1 MNTSADAADQVVKMS
16 LETAEVILRL
26 SGSGAIK
33 VGGELFKMYK
43 QQNKTKG
50 AARLDNML
58 RSGKAL
64 KVYTFKTKDMEKFK
78 EVAKQYGVLYTI
90 LKDKNNTGGVFD
102 VFVRADDESKINR
115 ICERFNFTK
124 VDAAT
129 LRGELYREK
138 SEREREKKK
147 AKETD
152 EDVVE
157 VDTSDVVVT
166 ESAPSSPEV
175 SQTEVDYEEGI
186 VTLLFSEK
194 PVAKEEHETANPSQ
208 AQAEDTTEHPERE
221 HRGSSPKT
229 AETKSEEEKEESPLS
244 EPRSNDSKEGSSQP
258 YSENNNLRDRR
269 SVREEIARI
278 KRERAA
284 QAKQNEH
291 NKAPKTNETPKP
303 KQNER

>member
-129 LRGELYREK
+129 LRAELYKE
-138 SEREREKKK
+138 K
-147 AKETD
+147 AKEADDDT
-152 EDVVE
+152 VE

-166 ESAPSSPEV
+166 EDAPKAPEL
-175 SQTEVDYEEGI
+175 QETEADYEEG
-186 VTLLFSEK
+186 VVNLLFSTK
-194 PVAKEEHETANPSQ
+194 PIAKEEHESQNPSQ
-208 AQAEDTTEHPERE
+208 ARAENTAETRSERE
-221 HRGSSPKT
+221 HRGSSQK
-229 AETKSEEEKEESPLS
+229 EEKSTVEENDSLS
-244 EPRSNDSKEGSSQP
+244 EPRSNDSKQENLQAS
-258 YSENNNLRDRR
+258 SENNPVKERR

-284 QAKQNEH
+284 QANQAERTKTP
-291 NKAPKTNETPKP
+291 KAPELPKH